1 MNTMRFCARMA
12 CVCTLLLLSVTLAAA
27 QEVEV
32 KLDGVSFQ
40 QVLDRLFGTTAN
52 PGLLAG
58 KERFELRATDVTL
71 TAAQEQNFFV
81 PTAANSSDFANLI
94 TAAEQIR
101 GSEVKIR
108 GLVDGKP
115 FDIKLEGKE
124 VKVEGL
130 NLTQAQLDSLVNQLK
145 GISGLR
151 EAKIET
157 LVDGKPMVL
166 KIENRAGIVKV
177 VDLPR
182 HNDHERHASNDNRGQ
197 GFGNNGQSARADLTE
212 RPQKVDRLEKIDK
225 VEKIDRIERPDTEHG
240 GSGRH

>member
-1 MNTMRFCARMA
+1 MLRFCARMA
-12 CVCTLLLLSVTLAAA
+12 CVCMLLLLTANLAAA
-27 QEVEV
+27 QEV
-32 KLDGVSFQ
+32 KLDGVTFQ

-71 TAAQEQNFFV
+71 TAAQEQSFFV
-81 PTAANSSDFANLI
+81 PTAANNSDFAALV
-94 TAAEQIR
+94 TAAEQIK

-108 GLVDGKP
+108 GLVDGAP
-115 FDIKLEGKE
+115 FELKLEGKE

-130 NLTQAQLDSLVNQLK
+130 SLTQAQLDSLINQLK

-157 LVDGKPMVL
+157 VVDGKPMVV
-166 KIENRAGIVKV
+166 KIENRAGVVKV

-182 HNDHERHASNDNRGQ
+182 HHDHEKHASNDNHGQ
-197 GFGNNGQSARADLTE
+197 GSGSGQSARADLTE
-212 RPQKVDRLEKIDK
+212 KPQHIDRPEKSDKVERPEKIDH
-225 VEKIDRIERPDTEHG
+225 IERPEIEHG

>member
-1 MNTMRFCARMA
+1 M
-12 CVCTLLLLSVTLAAA
+12 LLLLTANLASA
-27 QEVEV
+27 QEV

-71 TAAQEQNFFV
+71 TAAQEQSFFV
-81 PTAANSSDFANLI
+81 PTAANNSDFAALV
-94 TAAEQIR
+94 TAAEQIK

-124 VKVEGL
+124 LKVEGL

-151 EAKIET
+151 EAKIESV
-157 LVDGKPMVL
+157 VDGKPMVV
-166 KIENRAGIVKV
+166 KIENRAGVVKV

-182 HNDHERHASNDNRGQ
+182 HHDRERHGDNDNDNHGH
-197 GFGNNGQSARADLTE
+197 GSGNGQSARADLIE
-212 RPQKVDRLEKIDK
+212 KPQHIDK
-225 VEKIDRIERPDTEHG
+225 VERPEKIDHIERPEIEHG